1 MSLQKDDE
9 RFMRRA
15 LIEAAKG
22 FGRTSPN
29 PAVGAVLVYRDQIVA
44 RGYHARPGGPH
55 AEIACLHN
63 FGRPVPP
70 EATLYV
76 TLEPCSTTGRTA
88 PCTDEL
94 IKAGL
99 QKIVIG
105 ALDGNPRH
113 NGKGVSQL
121 RKAGLQIRVGVL
133 GEQCTSL
140 NEAFNKWIVTRQPF
154 VIAKC
159 GMSLDGRLSRRP
171 GESRWITDPVA
182 RRHAQ
187 ALRAQV
193 DAILIGAE
201 TLRTDDPRLTVRGV
215 SGARQPWRVVVTRSG
230 KLPSK
235 ARLFSDRWAQHTLVY
250 RRTSLAAVLRD
261 LGKKEITSVL
271 LEGGGELLGEAFDA
285 AVIDKVQI
293 YVGPI
298 FTGGPVPA
306 LAGRG
311 VDLTTRAPQLRHVCY
326 TRLDQNVC
334 VTGYLNTDKRSE

>member
-1 MSLQKDDE
+1 MDRAQTPADSLPGAIRDGSRLVTKGADCRPDEPNDIRLMSLQKDDE

-140 NEAFNKWIVTRQPF
+140 NEAFNKWIVT
-154 VIAKC
+154 
-159 GMSLDGRLSRRP
+159 
-171 GESRWITDPVA
+171 
-182 RRHAQ
+182 
-187 ALRAQV
+187 
-193 DAILIGAE
+193 
-201 TLRTDDPRLTVRGV
+201 VRK
-215 SGARQPWRVVVTRSG
+215 RFEPT
-230 KLPSK
+230 
-235 ARLFSDRWAQHTLVY
+235 TLV
-250 RRTSLAAVLRD
+250 
-261 LGKKEITSVL
+261 
-271 LEGGGELLGEAFDA
+271 
-285 AVIDKVQI
+285 
-293 YVGPI
+293 
-298 FTGGPVPA
+298 
-306 LAGRG
+306 
-311 VDLTTRAPQLRHVCY
+311 
-326 TRLDQNVC
+326 
-334 VTGYLNTDKRSE
+334 